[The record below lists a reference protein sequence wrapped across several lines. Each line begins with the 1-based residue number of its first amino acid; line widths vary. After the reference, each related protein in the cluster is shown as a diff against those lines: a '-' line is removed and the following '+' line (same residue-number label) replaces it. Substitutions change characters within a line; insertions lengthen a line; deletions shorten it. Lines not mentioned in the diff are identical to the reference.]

1 MHEKNIRNPVFT
13 GVSVRPLSGV
23 DDFDQY
29 LMCNYVAEIMK
40 QISSCRLS
48 IFLSMNCTTFP
59 AKNSNFR

>member
-23 DDFDQY
+23 DDFDQC

-40 QISSCRLS
+40 QISSLS
-48 IFLSMNCTTFP
+48 ISLSMNCTTFP
-59 AKNSNFR
+59 GKNCNMR